1 MSATT
6 AIALHSVVTDPDRA
20 ARWYGEALGA
30 EEVSRLTLP
39 DGTLFTAELRLGGTT
54 LAVAGE
60 MPARSMRAPVHDG
73 VTSAAFHVV
82 VPDADQAF
90 TRAVEAG
97 ATVYEPLWDAFWGDR
112 TGQVL
117 DPFGH
122 RWAFDQHVRD
132 VSADEVARLAAAM
145 FA

>member
-1 MSATT
+1 MTSLS
-6 AIALHSVVTDPDRA
+6 LHLVVTDPDYA
-20 ARWYGEALGA
+20 ARWYADALGA
-30 EEVSRLTLP
+30 TEVSRLTLP
-39 DGTLFTAELRLGGTT
+39 DGTLLTVELRLGDTI

-60 MPARSMRAPVHDG
+60 MPARSMRAPVHGG
-73 VTSAAFHVV
+73 VTSSAFHLAVA
-82 VPDADQAF
+82 DADTAF

-132 VSADEVARLAAAM
+132 VPAAEVSRLAAAA
-145 FA
+145 FAG

>member
-1 MSATT
+1 MTSL
-6 AIALHSVVTDPDRA
+6 ALHLVVTDADYA
-20 ARWYGEALGA
+20 ARWYVDALGA
-30 EEVSRLTLP
+30 TEVSRLTLP
-39 DGTLFTAELRLGGTT
+39 DGTLLTVELDLDGTT

-60 MPARSMRAPVHDG
+60 MPARSMRAPIHDG
-73 VTSAAFHVV
+73 GTSAAFHVV
-82 VPDADQAF
+82 VPDADRAF
-90 TRAVEAG
+90 TRAVDAG

-132 VSADEVARLAAAM
+132 VPADEVSRLAAEM